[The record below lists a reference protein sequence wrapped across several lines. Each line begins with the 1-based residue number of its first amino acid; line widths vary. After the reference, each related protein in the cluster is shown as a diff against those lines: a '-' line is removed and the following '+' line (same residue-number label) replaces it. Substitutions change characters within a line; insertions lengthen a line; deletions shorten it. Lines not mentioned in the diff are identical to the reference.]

1 MKIGFVGLGNM
12 GAPMVENLLKAGH
25 AVSVFDI
32 NASALAHAAACGATA
47 ENSPKA
53 VAAKS
58 DLVITAL
65 PSPRHVKQ
73 VYLADDG
80 ILAGAAKGAC
90 LVDCSTIDPGSAR
103 ELIAAA
109 TKHGQQMADAPISGG
124 SLGAKAGTLTFMV
137 GAEADLFSRLEP
149 ILKCMGTNIV
159 RCGGPGSGQTVKICN
174 NLLLAISMTGT
185 SEVMALG
192 VKLGLDPTILAN
204 VINTSSGRCFSSDT
218 ANPWPGISPDAP
230 ASHGYTPGATAEIM
244 LKDITLALDAA
255 RQVKQPTMLGGMTEQ
270 LYQMLISRGLGS
282 KDLSS
287 IIKLYADV

>member
-1 MKIGFVGLGNM
+1 MKIGFIGLGNM

-25 AVSVFDI
+25 AVCAFDI
-32 NASALAHAAACGATA
+32 NASALAHATACGASV
-47 ENSPKA
+47 ESSPKA
-53 VAAKS
+53 VAACS
-58 DLVITAL
+58 DFIITAL
-65 PSPRHVKQ
+65 PSPRHVRQ

-80 ILAGAAKGAC
+80 ILAGAARDAC
-90 LVDCSTIDPGSAR
+90 LVDCSTIDPDTAR
-103 ELIAAA
+103 ELVDAAA
-109 TKHGQQMADAPISGG
+109 KNGQRMADAPISGG
-124 SLGAKAGTLTFMV
+124 SLGAKAGSLTFMV

-149 ILKCMGTNIV
+149 VLKCMGANVV
-159 RCGGPGSGQTVKICN
+159 RCGGPGSGQAVKICN

-192 VKLGLDPTILAN
+192 VKLGLDPAILAQ

-218 ANPWPGISPDAP
+218 YNPWPGISPDAP
-230 ASHGYTPGATAEIM
+230 ASHGYMPGATAEIM

-255 RQVKQPTMLGGMTEQ
+255 RQVKQPAMLGGITEQ
-270 LYQMLISRGLGS
+270 LYHMLISRGLGS